1 MDSESRDD
9 KTSQENDE
17 CSVLMT
23 AHLLGKKWVIYVIA
37 ELMRNPYSSFNEL
50 QRKIRAV
57 DNTQISARMLTSVL
71 KHLEKEGIVMR
82 VPISD
87 TKPVRVKYV
96 LTEKGEDLIIVF
108 AALKTWGA
116 KWGGTKTKKCRSFT
130 CIHDLIPIIIDEKK
144 LKESMYLPKFLR
156 DNYKF

>member
-1 MDSESRDD
+1 MEESARENTLANESE
-9 KTSQENDE
+9 E
-17 CSVLMT
+17 CSVHLT

-57 DNTQISARMLTSVL
+57 DNTPISARMLTSVL
-71 KHLEKEGIVMR
+71 KLLEQEEIVVR
-82 VPISD
+82 IPVSD
-87 TKPVRVKYV
+87 TKPPRVKYA

-116 KWGGTKTKKCRSFT
+116 KWGGAKTKK
-130 CIHDLIPIIIDEKK
+130 CIHDLIPIFANDKK
-144 LKESMYLPKFLR
+144 LKEFLYIPKRL
-156 DNYKF
+156 KE